1 MVVGENEKC
10 SSYRLL
16 FRLPTANLLPLI
28 PIYIQSIFLSY
39 RQAIDIY
46 RFRGWIAVFLESQGS
61 ISCILLWNIRS
72 FCHVTWQFP
81 FLSLTFFELRR
92 GSRRQFWKGG
102 RIFFHYPETD
112 LRNKDYTRN
121 RQQNRETYIKILI
134 HTRNAWEGEK
144 LVCFSVRAC
153 VCECRGKTRW
163 KKICNCDHW
172 RLEQSWDIEGESDA
186 CTQLRWKYEKVRK
199 IRSYHDVCII

>member
-10 SSYRLL
+10 SSYWLL

-46 RFRGWIAVFLESQGS
+46 RFRGWIAVFVESQGG

-72 FCHVTWQFP
+72 FCHMTWQFP
-81 FLSLTFFELRR
+81 FLLLICFELRR
-92 GSRRQFWKGG
+92 ASRRQFWKGS
-102 RIFFHYPETD
+102 RIFFHCPETH

-121 RQQNRETYIKILI
+121 RQQNRETYIKIHI

-144 LVCFSVRAC
+144 SVCFSVRAC

-163 KKICNCDHW
+163 KKVCNCDHW
-172 RLEQSWDIEGESDA
+172 RLEQSWDRERE
-186 CTQLRWKYEKVRK
+186 RVMRV
-199 IRSYHDVCII
+199 HN